1 VIDGHARRAATFLD
15 RDGVLNVSPVV
26 DGVPRPPSP
35 EDLQLLDGVE
45 DACAALA
52 GAGLTLVV
60 VTNQPDIARGT
71 LTRAEVDDIH
81 RWLAERLPI
90 TEFRVC
96 PHDDGDGCD
105 CRKPAPGL
113 LLQAATD
120 LGIDLTRSVI
130 VGDRWR
136 DVEAGRAAGVRTVFV
151 DHGYA
156 EALPHPPDLTVPDL
170 ATAVAYIL
178 EHARAS

>member
-1 VIDGHARRAATFLD
+1 M
-15 RDGVLNVSPVV
+15 
-26 DGVPRPPSP
+26 
-35 EDLQLLDGVE
+35 
-45 DACAALA
+45 
-52 GAGLTLVV
+52 
-60 VTNQPDIARGT
+60 
-71 LTRAEVDDIH
+71 
-81 RWLAERLPI
+81 
-90 TEFRVC
+90 C

-170 ATAVAYIL
+170 ADRGGV
-178 EHARAS
+178 HPRARTGRV